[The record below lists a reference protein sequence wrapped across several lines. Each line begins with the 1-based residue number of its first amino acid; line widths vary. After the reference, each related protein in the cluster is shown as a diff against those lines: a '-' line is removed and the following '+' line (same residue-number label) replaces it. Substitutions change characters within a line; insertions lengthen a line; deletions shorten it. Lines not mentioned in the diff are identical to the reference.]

1 MRTWFDFYECCS
13 RNSSRP
19 ELHIRVTVIC
29 ILHEQLRLQLTF
41 LSIGGIGPAT
51 ADDNISLSI
60 SVVVTRNLEIQFIH
74 RCGRFTGM
82 FYFTIFFRIS
92 DVPLCFKQ
100 IGRRFQDFSY
110 PYDIC
115 QALPISNLP
124 VLVPPCFLLNA
135 RQATLCNPPRSR
147 EKRRLEDGF
156 HAFSCAMNTLYLRN
170 SSRGEGADM
179 IRFQI
184 S

>member
-1 MRTWFDFYECCS
+1 M
-13 RNSSRP
+13 
-19 ELHIRVTVIC
+19 
-29 ILHEQLRLQLTF
+29 
-41 LSIGGIGPAT
+41 
-51 ADDNISLSI
+51 
-60 SVVVTRNLEIQFIH
+60 QFIG

-92 DVPLCFKQ
+92 DGLLCFKQ
-100 IGRRFQDFSY
+100 IDRRFQDFSY
-110 PYDIC
+110 PYDVC
-115 QALPISNLP
+115 QALSILTYVP
-124 VLVPPCFLLNA
+124 VPSYFLLNA

-170 SSRGEGADM
+170 SSRREGADM

-184 S
+184 PYIPARHIRGHG